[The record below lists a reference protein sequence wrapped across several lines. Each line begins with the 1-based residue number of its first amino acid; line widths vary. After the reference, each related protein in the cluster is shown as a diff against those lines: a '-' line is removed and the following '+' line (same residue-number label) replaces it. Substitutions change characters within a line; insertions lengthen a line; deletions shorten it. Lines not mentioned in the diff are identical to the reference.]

1 MKNRGPTPGEEPTH
15 DSEDPV
21 STARK
26 KERNRRVSY
35 NFKVLSHLL
44 LTEPGRDGQHWT
56 RPTASQSLSGR
67 TTLGGRARGC

>member
-44 LTEPGRDGQHWT
+44 LTEP
-56 RPTASQSLSGR
+56 
-67 TTLGGRARGC
+67 